1 MLRWVWTNIQSDLLH
16 CVVFHLAEIGVY
28 DSVVLL
34 QPALEVCAQQ
44 REWEEAAQCVSVNQP
59 PTSAHQR
66 ALPSVCGAG
75 FGEFSWNTHILHC
88 RGHKQLS
95 ISSNPLFR
103 INRSF
108 SCSFLSRAVT
118 FLWLI
123 KFSLADGAQQDAW
136 QVTYIGVSNPL
147 QHSHK

>member
-1 MLRWVWTNIQSDLLH
+1 MDQHSSDLLH
-16 CVVFHLAEIGVY
+16 CVVFHIAEIGAY
-28 DSVVLL
+28 DSAVFL

-108 SCSFLSRAVT
+108 SCSFLSCAVT

-123 KFSLADGAQQDAW
+123 KFSLAHGAQQDAW